1 MRTKLVTLAA
11 VGALAVGGA
20 AVAGTA
26 IAATGDPSP
35 APTPGRSSAAPAP
48 GPGAQQGDPS
58 ARQQRIRKA
67 LAGLVAD
74 KTLTQEQADK
84 VAERLAASGS
94 APGKG
99 RGGPF
104 GRGHGHGP
112 KAGLSAAATALG
124 LTEADLRAQLRA
136 GKSLATVAKEKGVAV
151 EKVVDALVAEAQQR
165 LADAV
170 KAGRLTQAQA
180 DERLKDLRARITER
194 VNATR
199 PQRPGPAQPPAPA
212 QPSAPA
218 QGQGQA

>member
-58 ARQQRIRKA
+58 ARQQRIREA

-94 APGKG
+94 ALGK
-99 RGGPF
+99 RHGGP
-104 GRGHGHGP
+104 GRGHGP

-124 LTEADLRAQLRA
+124 LSETELRAQLRA